1 MIPREGELRAFVEQS
16 VGGRVLE
23 LRRSATGSSRVT
35 LLVDALDAH
44 GEPRALVLRH
54 DSGDGPLSGTDI
66 DLAREAVIY
75 RALRDQPVRIPRLIA
90 QAEDARTLLMERV
103 AGTEDFA
110 GIASSEDRAGIAHDF
125 AEALA
130 ELHRV
135 DPAALDLPGVPRPA
149 DAAQHALL
157 DLSRWQGI
165 LRARVAKPCEPVRF
179 AGDWLGAHPPAGEP
193 RTVLCHGDAGVG
205 NFLHAGGRVTALL
218 DWEFAHLGDAL
229 DDVAWVLVRSHLL
242 GGSDEMRAALPHWSQ
257 RAGLALD
264 AGRIAWYRALV
275 LLRMAISCQVA
286 LGHASGDAAM
296 DTTTY
301 QLLLPY
307 LGFLLPQALR
317 EAGCRDAAL
326 DALEERATREMQAVP
341 VLRAMA
347 RPLAPWEAPA

>member
-1 MIPREGELRAFVEQS
+1 MIPREGELRAFVERA
-16 VGGRVLE
+16 VGGRVTS
-23 LRRSATGSSRVT
+23 LRRTAMGSSRVT
-35 LLVDALDAH
+35 LLVDAQDGQGRPLS
-44 GEPRALVLRH
+44 LVLRH

-66 DLAREAVIY
+66 DLAHEAVVY
-75 RALRDQPVRIPRLIA
+75 RALADQPVRIPRLLA
-90 QAEDARTLLMERV
+90 QAEDGCTLLVERAAGGEEFASLEAPAEREAV
-103 AGTEDFA
+103 ALDFA
-110 GIASSEDRAGIAHDF
+110 A
-125 AEALA
+125 ALA

-135 DPAALDLPGVPRPA
+135 DPARLELPGVPRPA
-149 DAAQHALL
+149 DATEHATL
-157 DLSRWQGI
+157 DLARWLGI
-165 LRARVAKPCEPVRF
+165 LRERVDGPSEVVCH
-179 AGDWLGAHPPAGEP
+179 AGEWLGDHAPTQME

-205 NFLHAGGRVTALL
+205 NFLHQGGRVTALL
-218 DWEFAHLGDAL
+218 DWEFAHLGDPL

-242 GGSDEMRAALPHWSQ
+242 GGHDEMRAALPEWSR

-286 LGHASGDAAM
+286 LGHAGRGAAM

-317 EAGCRDAAL
+317 EAGCDEPAL
-326 DALEERATREMQAVP
+326 DALSERGRREMEAVP

-347 RPLAPWEAPA
+347 RSLVPWEAPA